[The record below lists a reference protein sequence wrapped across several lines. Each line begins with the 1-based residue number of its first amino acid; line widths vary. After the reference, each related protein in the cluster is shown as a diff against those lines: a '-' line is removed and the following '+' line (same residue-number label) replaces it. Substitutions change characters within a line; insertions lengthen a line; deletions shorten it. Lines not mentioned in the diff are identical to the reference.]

1 MNIDNKFFVVCAY
14 FLELIFLPFLFLSGY
29 YLFFVFVHLL
39 SIFIFVRYKL
49 SSVTESKKPFYFFV
63 LLLLVFFP
71 VFGVIFTLFTSN
83 KKINQKIIDRLNIFD
98 ENGFEEEKALD
109 IYKTY
114 ISSPILPQ
122 IKESLDFD
130 TFFNIL
136 QNGERE
142 SKLKVI
148 AKLSTMQAD
157 RNSIELIKK
166 TLNSEYHDIKLYS
179 AAALMKIEDSIFKK
193 INDAKAEMA
202 YDFNIKNLKKLIA
215 MYEFYIT
222 TGLVNNKQILDKYLN
237 EIISLYKRIDDEHK
251 DMDFYKGLIKNYI
264 LMNEYKIASEIL
276 SEAKVK
282 FENLENSENKET
294 LVFLEVEIKFYEN
307 NYKFISENLKK
318 NKDIFKKEKENLGV
332 YEIWV

>member
-1 MNIDNKFFVVCAY
+1 
-14 FLELIFLPFLFLSGY
+14 
-29 YLFFVFVHLL
+29 
-39 SIFIFVRYKL
+39 
-49 SSVTESKKPFYFFV
+49 
-63 LLLLVFFP
+63 
-71 VFGVIFTLFTSN
+71 
-83 KKINQKIIDRLNIFD
+83 
-98 ENGFEEEKALD
+98 
-109 IYKTY
+109 
-114 ISSPILPQ
+114 
-122 IKESLDFD
+122 
-130 TFFNIL
+130 
-136 QNGERE
+136 
-142 SKLKVI
+142 
-148 AKLSTMQAD
+148 
-157 RNSIELIKK
+157 
-166 TLNSEYHDIKLYS
+166 
-179 AAALMKIEDSIFKK
+179 MKIEDSIFKK